1 MIPAEPTVRSIAVAY
16 VADESRETEGAIPAL
31 ERRGA
36 VSAVRT
42 SPGTLAETLNGRSIN
57 CLLVDGRDW
66 TQATRQTVQRVAP
79 ETPVVLVLDNEEQRV
94 DAAVSEYIRR
104 RDAADP
110 DCLQTRLE
118 SIATEARDRNRER
131 VLRALHEV
139 AAELPECDSV
149 EAVCERT
156 LEAAETVLEFDN
168 CVVLLAADDRLKLV
182 ALSDDFPARD
192 FDSLPIDDSL
202 GGYTYRTGE
211 SAVVDNASTHPEA
224 NPQGPYE
231 SGISLPIGEHGVCQM
246 ISKNKGTF
254 GKDDQ
259 ELAELLVS
267 HTEAALDRLTREAEL
282 TEQNERLE
290 QFASVVSHDL
300 RSPLQVAQ
308 GRVGLAQATYDS
320 EELEIALDAL
330 ERMNT
335 MIDDL
340 LTLARG
346 GADLGEIQ
354 EVSLSALVEE
364 CWRTVETD
372 EATLET
378 DGDVRLRADQSR
390 LRQLLENLVRNAV
403 EHTGAPVTITVG
415 ALADA
420 RGFYVADDGP
430 GISEEDRE
438 RVFRP
443 GHSNDGTGFGLAI
456 VERIVD
462 AHGWTIDVT
471 DSSAG
476 GTRFVV
482 TDVETVLVE

>member
-1 MIPAEPTVRSIAVAY
+1 MIPAEPTVRSIAVAH
-16 VADESRETEGAIPAL
+16 VADESSETAAAVPAL

-42 SPGTLAETLNGRSIN
+42 SPGTLAETLSGRSVD

-66 TQATRQTVQRVAP
+66 TRATRQTVQRVAP
-79 ETPVVLVLDNEEQRV
+79 ETPVVLVLDDEERGV
-94 DAAVSEYIRR
+94 DAAVPEYIRR

-118 SIATEARDRNRER
+118 SIAAGTGDRNRER

-139 AAELPECDSV
+139 ATELPECDSV

-168 CVVLLAADDRLKLV
+168 CVVLLAAGDRLELV

-211 SAVVDNASTHPEA
+211 SAVIDNASSHPEA
-224 NPQGPYE
+224 TPQGPYE

-246 ISKNKGTF
+246 ISESKGAF
-254 GKDDQ
+254 GEDDR

-354 EVSLSALVEE
+354 TVSLSALVEE
-364 CWRTVETD
+364 CWRTVETG

-378 DGDVRLRADQSR
+378 DGDARLRADQSR

-403 EHTGAPVTITVG
+403 EHAGAPVTVTVG
-415 ALADA
+415 ALADGQ
-420 RGFYVADDGP
+420 GFYVADDGP

-438 RVFRP
+438 KVFTP
-443 GHSNDGTGFGLAI
+443 GYSSDGTGFGLAI

-471 DSSAG
+471 DSDAG

-482 TDVETVLVE
+482 TGIETVPPE